1 MKKIFNNLIYTDS
14 CYIQSMSSYKTSI
27 QFNNLE
33 SIKDTLKNKVINK
46 VNLKFSCNEDLQFE
60 TT

>member
-1 MKKIFNNLIYTDS
+1 
-14 CYIQSMSSYKTSI
+14 MSSYITSI

-33 SIKDTLKNKVINK
+33 NIKDTLKNKVINK

-60 TT
+60 AHEKLFLVRKIPRGLTFF